1 MLPRDGPGATQPGR
15 PGDPSEIRVPDPAS
29 QELNS
34 FMAIPFLSAEP
45 AGPRPRDWSLAVSGI
60 AVVAFIAILALAW
73 MAASTLLLVFAG
85 ILLGVFLDGLTRL
98 LGKVLPAGRGLRLSL
113 VSLVLAGLTLALI
126 AFGGATIVQQGRDLG
141 QTVAAQAGTVRDRLK
156 DYGIDVPEIAPGKIG
171 DNKGGGDK
179 GGENKGGASGG
190 GEAAPKGEESGSSSQ
205 KPGGLAGLASG
216 AMKSPGSLLSDAGS
230 VLGPAATVVIGL
242 FSALGNALVIVFLGL
257 SVAADPGAY
266 RDGLVRFVPPAH
278 RDRTTALLD
287 GMGETL
293 RHWLFGQLITM
304 AVIFLCTWAG
314 LAFLGIGGALILGLQ
329 AGLLAFIPTIG
340 PLIAGAVIVLASLA
354 SGTTALLGALGVYLA
369 VQALESY
376 GLTPFIQKRALD
388 IPPATIFAGQLVL
401 GVIFGLWGIAL
412 ALPLMA
418 VAKVMLA
425 QLYIEDTL
433 HEEAEG

>member
-1 MLPRDGPGATQPGR
+1 
-15 PGDPSEIRVPDPAS
+15 
-29 QELNS
+29 
-34 FMAIPFLSAEP
+34 MAIPFLREEP
-45 AGPRPRDWSLAVSGI
+45 AGPRPRSWSLAVSGI
-60 AVVAFIAILALAW
+60 AVVAFMAVLALAW

-98 LGKVLPAGRGLRLSL
+98 LGQVLPGSRGLRLSL

-141 QTVAAQAGTVRDRLK
+141 QTVVSQAGTVRDKLK
-156 DYGIDVPEIAPGKIG
+156 DYGIEIPEIAPGKG
-171 DNKGGGDK
+171 SGKSGGEPASSASTGGAPGGGDGK
-179 GGENKGGASGG
+179 SGG
-190 GEAAPKGEESGSSSQ
+190 GDDAGPRRDDDSASSGQ

-242 FSALGNALVIVFLGL
+242 FSALGNALVIIFLGL

-278 RDRTTALLD
+278 RDRATALLD

-304 AVIFLCTWAG
+304 AVIFVCTWAG

-340 PLIAGAVIVLASLA
+340 PLIAGVVILLASLA

-369 VQALESY
+369 VQTLESY
-376 GLTPFIQKRALD
+376 GLTPFIQKQALD

-418 VAKVMLA
+418 VAKVLLA

>member
-1 MLPRDGPGATQPGR
+1 
-15 PGDPSEIRVPDPAS
+15 
-29 QELNS
+29 
-34 FMAIPFLSAEP
+34 MAIPFLSEEP
-45 AGPRPRDWSLAVSGI
+45 AGPRPRSWSLAASGI
-60 AVVAFIAILALAW
+60 AVVAFIAVLALAW

-98 LGKVLPAGRGLRLSL
+98 LGRVLPGSRGLRLSL
-113 VSLVLAGLTLALI
+113 VSLVLAGLTLALV

-141 QTVAAQAGTVRDRLK
+141 QTVAAQAGTLRDRLK
-156 DYGIDVPEIAPGKIG
+156 DYGIDLPEIAPGKG
-171 DNKGGGDK
+171 AESKGAESKGGDGK
-179 GGENKGGASGG
+179 GADRRGADGRDSASGDG
-190 GEAAPKGEESGSSSQ
+190 RESASRDDDSASSGQ

-278 RDRTTALLD
+278 RDRATALLD

-304 AVIFLCTWAG
+304 AVIFVCTWAG

-340 PLIAGAVIVLASLA
+340 PLIAGVVILLASLA

-369 VQALESY
+369 VQTLESY
-376 GLTPFIQKRALD
+376 GLTPFIQKQALD

-401 GVIFGLWGIAL
+401 GVVFGLWGIAL

-418 VAKVMLA
+418 VAKVLLA

-433 HEEAEG
+433 HEEPEG

>member
-1 MLPRDGPGATQPGR
+1 MHT
-15 PGDPSEIRVPDPAS
+15 
-29 QELNS
+29 
-34 FMAIPFLSAEP
+34 PFLSEDS

-60 AVVAFIAILALAW
+60 AVVAVIALLALAW

-98 LGKVLPAGRGLRLSL
+98 LGKVLPAGRGVRLTL
-113 VSLVLAGLTLALI
+113 VSLVLAGLTLGLV

-156 DYGIDVPEIAPGKIG
+156 DYGIDVPGAIPG
-171 DNKGGGDK
+171 K
-179 GGENKGGASGG
+179 GGETGG
-190 GEAAPKGEESGSSSQ
+190 GEAKSGGAGAQDSGSKDSGAKDAASKDSGGKDSGGKPDDESGTSSQ

-266 RDGLVRFVPPAH
+266 RDGLVRFVPPKH
-278 RDRTTALLD
+278 RERATALLD

-314 LAFLGIGGALILGLQ
+314 LGFLGIGGALILGLQ

-340 PLIAGAVIVLASLA
+340 PLIAGVVILLASLA
-354 SGTTALLGALGVYLA
+354 SGTTALLGALGVYLT

-418 VAKVMLA
+418 VVKVLLA

-433 HEEAEG
+433 HEEADA

>member
-1 MLPRDGPGATQPGR
+1 MP
-15 PGDPSEIRVPDPAS
+15 
-29 QELNS
+29 
-34 FMAIPFLSAEP
+34 IPFLSEEP
-45 AGPRPRDWSLAVSGI
+45 AGPRPRSWSLAVSGI
-60 AVVAFIAILALAW
+60 AVVAFIAVLALAW
-73 MAASTLLLVFAG
+73 MATSTLFLVFAG

-98 LGKVLPAGRGLRLSL
+98 LGRVLPGSRGLRLGL

-156 DYGIDVPEIAPGKIG
+156 DYGIDLPEIAPAKGVDGKG
-171 DNKGGGDK
+171 VDSKGVDGK
-179 GGENKGGASGG
+179 GADGKGADGKGGASGEG
-190 GEAAPKGEESGSSSQ
+190 QESASRGDDSAASGQ

-278 RDRTTALLD
+278 RDRATALLD

-304 AVIFLCTWAG
+304 AVIFVCTWAG
-314 LAFLGIGGALILGLQ
+314 LAFLGIGGSLILGLQ

-340 PLIAGAVIVLASLA
+340 PLIAGVVILLASLA

-369 VQALESY
+369 VQTLESY
-376 GLTPFIQKRALD
+376 GLTPFIQKQALD

-418 VAKVMLA
+418 VAKVLLA

>member
-1 MLPRDGPGATQPGR
+1 
-15 PGDPSEIRVPDPAS
+15 
-29 QELNS
+29 
-34 FMAIPFLSAEP
+34 
-45 AGPRPRDWSLAVSGI
+45 
-60 AVVAFIAILALAW
+60 
-73 MAASTLLLVFAG
+73 
-85 ILLGVFLDGLTRL
+85 
-98 LGKVLPAGRGLRLSL
+98 
-113 VSLVLAGLTLALI
+113 
-126 AFGGATIVQQGRDLG
+126 
-141 QTVAAQAGTVRDRLK
+141 
-156 DYGIDVPEIAPGKIG
+156 
-171 DNKGGGDK
+171 
-179 GGENKGGASGG
+179 
-190 GEAAPKGEESGSSSQ
+190 
-205 KPGGLAGLASG
+205 
-216 AMKSPGSLLSDAGS
+216 MKSPGSLLSDAGS

-242 FSALGNALVIVFLGL
+242 FSALGNALVIIFLGL

-278 RDRTTALLD
+278 RDRATALLD

-304 AVIFLCTWAG
+304 AVIFVCTWAG

-340 PLIAGAVIVLASLA
+340 PLIAGVVILLASLA

-369 VQALESY
+369 VQTLESY
-376 GLTPFIQKRALD
+376 GLTPFIQKQALD

-418 VAKVMLA
+418 VAKVLLA